1 VASCHGQ
8 DFTLKKMAKSV
19 ACQKIEGKVPFG
31 FPDSVAM
38 IMTKTAFP
46 NSFEP
51 ESFEVACQSA

>member
-1 VASCHGQ
+1 
-8 DFTLKKMAKSV
+8 MAKRV

-31 FPDSVAM
+31 FPDSLAM

-46 NSFEP
+46 NSFDP